1 MVEHWDVIEPLPV
14 NATYP
19 IVFFSRISLS
29 LSRSDWVVFGRALT
43 LLHSKPKTQDYGSS
57 AE

>member
-1 MVEHWDVIEPLPV
+1 MDLWRFEGTSMVEHWDVIDPRPV

-29 LSRSDWVVFGRALT
+29 LSRSDLVVLGEL
-43 LLHSKPKTQDYGSS
+43 SD
-57 AE
+57 